1 MPWALNI
8 QGIIPYR
15 GCISQMN
22 CAMVLVLS
30 SAGAERIPMA
40 RKIEK
45 ISIPLGTMLAKRGLG
60 GRLKE
65 YRIFGQW
72 KKIVGTVIAL
82 HAQPL
87 SVRGKTLSVVVDS
100 SAWMQQ
106 LTMLKPEIIR
116 KVARGL
122 GHAAIERI
130 TLKIGPVDVSPAR
143 APERTPLA
151 TLGAEESRKIEDY
164 VKNVPDSEA
173 REVIKR
179 VIEKDMVMR
188 KRKKR

>member
-1 MPWALNI
+1 
-8 QGIIPYR
+8 
-15 GCISQMN
+15 
-22 CAMVLVLS
+22 
-30 SAGAERIPMA
+30 MA

-45 ISIPLGTMLAKRGLG
+45 ISIPLGTVLSKRGLG

-72 KKIVGTVIAL
+72 EKIVGTVIAL

-130 TLKIGPVDVSPAR
+130 TLKIGPVDVSSAR
-143 APERTPLA
+143 APERTPPA

-164 VKNVPDSEA
+164 VKNVQDSEA

-188 KRKKR
+188 KKKKR